1 MIQPP
6 DPASVRLLIA
16 EDDPVIREVI
26 LAQFSRERYVVQA
39 AESIAATVAALKR
52 GTFDVLVLDVNF
64 PDGNGIE
71 LCKSLRADGYE
82 GAIIIVTARDSSIDR
97 VLGLELGA
105 DDYLTKPFEF
115 RELLARVR
123 NILKRVQAPGAPSP
137 AKPKGRIARFGDWRL
152 DLYQRRLI
160 SSSERLVI
168 LSAAEYRLLC
178 RFIEAPDKVLSR
190 EELLPERSVTV
201 AFDRSLDLQISRL
214 RQKLATE
221 AGSDHVILTVRNEGY
236 VLPGPVT
243 FE

>member
-1 MIQPP
+1 MIQQP
-6 DPASVRLLIA
+6 DPATVRLLIA

-39 AESIAATVAALKR
+39 AESIAEAVTALAA

-123 NILKRVQAPGAPSP
+123 NLLKRVQAPGAS
-137 AKPKGRIARFGDWRL
+137 AKPKAKGRIARFGDWRL

-160 SSSERLVI
+160 SSNDRLVI

-178 RFIEAPDKVLSR
+178 RFIDAPDKVLSR

-221 AGSDHVILTVRNEGY
+221 VGGDTVILTVRNEGY
-236 VLPGPVT
+236 VLPGPVA